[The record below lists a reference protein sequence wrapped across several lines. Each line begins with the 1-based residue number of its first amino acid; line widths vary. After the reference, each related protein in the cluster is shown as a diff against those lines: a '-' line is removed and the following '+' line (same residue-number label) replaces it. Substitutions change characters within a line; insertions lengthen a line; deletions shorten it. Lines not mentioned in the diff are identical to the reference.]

1 MARSGRTV
9 RLAELGEFLG
19 RPIEGAPDTPLDGV
33 AALEQA
39 GPRDLSFVRSLH
51 WSAALSASGA
61 GAVLIPDGLDPGG
74 RPAIRSPNP
83 SLDFARAAQHLLP
96 RQRPPAGLRPGAMAA
111 PSAELAD
118 GVSVGSGV
126 TVGEASRIG
135 SGTVLHAGVHIYP
148 DVQVGQDCELH
159 AGAVVRE
166 GTELGDRVIVHA
178 GAVLGGE
185 GFGFVSDEKNARVRT
200 PQLGRLLIES
210 DVEIGANTTIDRGS
224 LGLTRV
230 RRGAK
235 IDNLVQIGHNCDI
248 GEDSIIVAQSGL
260 SGGTRVGRGVVFM
273 AQAGAAGHLT
283 VGDGAFVGARAG
295 LHKDVAS
302 GARVFG
308 APALEERAWH
318 RAMAALA
325 RLPDLM
331 RRFRAVERQLG
342 LRPTHQDPSASDSE
356 KDQ

>member
-9 RLAELGEFLG
+9 RLAELGDFLG
-19 RPIEGAPDTPLDGV
+19 RPIEGAPETPLDGV
-33 AALEQA
+33 AALDQA

-51 WSAALSASGA
+51 WAAELKQTKA
-61 GAVLIPDGLDPGG
+61 GAVLIPDGLDPSGI
-74 RPAIRSPNP
+74 PAIRSPHP
-83 SLDFARAAQHLLP
+83 SLDFARAAQHLVP
-96 RQRPPAGLRPGAMAA
+96 ADRPAAGLHPAA
-111 PSAELAD
+111 TVASSAELAS
-118 GVSVGSGV
+118 GVSIGSGA

-135 SGTVLHAGVHIYP
+135 SGTVLHAGVHVYP

-159 AGAVVRE
+159 SGVVLRE

-178 GAVLGGE
+178 GAVLGGQ
-185 GFGFVSDEKNARVRT
+185 GFGFVSDEKNARIRT
-200 PQLGRLLIES
+200 PQLGRLIIES

-248 GEDSIIVAQSGL
+248 GEDAIIVAQSGL
-260 SGGTRVGRGVVFM
+260 SGGTRIGNSVVFM
-273 AQAGAAGHLT
+273 AQAGSAGHLT
-283 VGDGAFVGARAG
+283 VGEGAFVGARAG

-302 GARVFG
+302 GARVYG

-318 RAMAALA
+318 RAMTALT

-331 RRFRAVERQLG
+331 RRFRAVERRLG
-342 LRPTHQDPSASDSE
+342 LRPEGGDASDSDSE
-356 KDQ
+356 NDR

>member
-9 RLAELGEFLG
+9 RLADLGEFLG
-19 RPIEGAPDTPLDGV
+19 RPIEGPPDTPIDGV
-33 AALEQA
+33 AALDQA
-39 GPRDLSFVRSLH
+39 GPGDLAFVRSLQ
-51 WSAALSASGA
+51 WAADLNRTRA
-61 GAVLIPDGLDPGG
+61 GAVLLPEGLERRGI
-74 RPAIRSPNP
+74 PAIRSPHP
-83 SLDFARAAQHLLP
+83 SLDFARAARHLVP
-96 RQRPPAGLRPGAMAA
+96 AKRPAAGLNPAA
-111 PSAELAD
+111 VVDPSAEIAP
-118 GVSVGSGV
+118 GASIGPSV
-126 TVGEASRIG
+126 TVGAQSRIG
-135 SGTVLHAGVHIYP
+135 SGTSLHPGVQIYP
-148 DVQVGQDCELH
+148 DVRVGQDCEIH
-159 AGAVVRE
+159 SGAVLRE

-185 GFGFVSDEKNARVRT
+185 GFGFVSDEQNARVRT
-200 PQLGRLLIES
+200 PQLGGLVIED

-248 GEDSIIVAQSGL
+248 GEDAIIVAQSGL
-260 SGGTRVGRGVVFM
+260 SGGTQVGHAAVFM
-273 AQAGAAGHLT
+273 AQAGSAGHLT

-295 LHKDVAS
+295 LHKDVSS

-308 APALEERAWH
+308 SPALEERAWH
-318 RAMAALA
+318 RAMAALT

-342 LRPTHQDPSASDSE
+342 LRPADRDSSEPDSE
-356 KDQ
+356 TGK